1 MTLGEGE
8 GEARSLGRSIELCAH
23 LTSFYNCRLLRAQ
36 WPEPADDIISST
48 FASGAAEPKRG
59 SFSQISHGIS
69 GVQFIGDSTP
79 FLYPSVHSV
88 VTPESSQCF
97 NSRHALS
104 GMPPLR
110 IVHCVS
116 LRAFYFSLQSHLEG
130 VGGGDRRT
138 RLGAIKALI

>member
-1 MTLGEGE
+1 MVSLRQ
-8 GEARSLGRSIELCAH
+8 ARISGRT
-23 LTSFYNCRLLRAQ
+23 TSSHPFL
-36 WPEPADDIISST
+36 PAALSP
-48 FASGAAEPKRG
+48 PKCG
-59 SFSQISHGIS
+59 SFSASHRIS
-69 GVQFIGDSTP
+69 GVQFISDSTP

-130 VGGGDRRT
+130 VGGGRGIEGGRT